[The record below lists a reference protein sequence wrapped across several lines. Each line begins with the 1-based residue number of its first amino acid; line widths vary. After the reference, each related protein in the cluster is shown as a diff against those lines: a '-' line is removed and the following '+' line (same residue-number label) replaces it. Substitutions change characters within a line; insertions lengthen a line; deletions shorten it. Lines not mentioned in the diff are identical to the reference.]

1 MKQGRIYWIDWA
13 KAISIYAVILIH
25 LHVTETIRESLL
37 LWVNGLFFL
46 ISGYL
51 YKKNTFKKELLKSI
65 QSIFIP
71 LIIYATGIMILYTVK
86 NGLDYNF
93 FYNLSIL
100 NFTKLVGIFAPICP
114 LWFLTALF
122 LMRVLTATSKFAPVI
137 LIFIDILIFMLFKAP
152 REYNV
157 FMSTTTLLCY
167 PYFYIGIILKS
178 FDLINKICNII
189 ETRLLWIKYMLLP
202 AFTILII
209 LGLLNGKTDMV
220 QCNYGE
226 NGFIF
231 FPISFLLCLIIIT
244 FCYFYL
250 NKYNTYITHT
260 SSGTMMILAIHY
272 PIYIFRSIPVHF
284 PAAYKA

>member
-1 MKQGRIYWIDWA
+1 
-13 KAISIYAVILIH
+13 
-25 LHVTETIRESLL
+25 
-37 LWVNGLFFL
+37 
-46 ISGYL
+46 
-51 YKKNTFKKELLKSI
+51 
-65 QSIFIP
+65 
-71 LIIYATGIMILYTVK
+71 MILYTVK

-122 LMRVLTATSKFAPVI
+122 LMRVLTATSKFAPII
-137 LIFIDILIFMLFKAP
+137 LIFINVLIFMIFKAP

-167 PYFYIGIILKS
+167 PYFYIGIILKR

-189 ETRLLWIKYMLLP
+189 KTRLLWIKYMLLP
-202 AFTILII
+202 AFSILII

-231 FPISFLLCLIIIT
+231 FPISFLLCLIIVI

-272 PIYIFRSIPVHF
+272 PIISFIKNIIPLDSFLSKLTISFLIMIICYIGIIIAEKYCKILLGKSKFLTNLC
-284 PAAYKA
+284 A